1 MVKFYDIQ
9 KLCVYIVMKY
19 DIFYLYILKN
29 LIVCYIYGIY
39 IVIYFVDV
47 LQFFFILKQ
56 VNNEDKKNIYCGE
69 KYNEYG
75 DKCVVDRGRGRVVVI
90 G

>member
-29 LIVCYIYGIY
+29 LIVCYIYGIC
-39 IVIYFVDV
+39 IVIW
-47 LQFFFILKQ
+47 FFFILKQ

-75 DKCVVDRGRGRVVVI
+75 DKCVVDRGRGRVVFI

>member
-29 LIVCYIYGIY
+29 LIVCYIYGIC
-39 IVIYFVDV
+39 IVIW
-47 LQFFFILKQ
+47 FFFILKQ

-75 DKCVVDRGRGRVVVI
+75 DKCVVDRGRGGVVFI